1 MCYGKEF
8 ENQLP
13 NELGYDDEQSMRK
26 KELKDEI
33 DEFEEKIRALTEKKE
48 KYEQEYNRLCNLKK
62 YRNVFKENSN
72 KFQEFKILIGCRKKE
87 GDNEHWTN
95 ILIDESASNKIS
107 IQYPLS
113 VDFNREFRE
122 LVCKYLNNSDEG
134 MIIIWPQKKQKNVFC
149 GKKIPSIITDDIE
162 FAINQGDLEV
172 VCYLPSKVS
181 SDIIKDICDMLK
193 ELGYTVSDNNNVLRI
208 SWDWY
213 VEIR

>member
-62 YRNVFKENSN
+62 YRNVLKDDSN
-72 KFQEFKILIGCRKKE
+72 KHRQFRIIIGCRKDKS
-87 GDNEHWTN
+87 DNEHWTN
-95 ILIDESASNKIS
+95 ILINDSAENKIS

-113 VDFNREFRE
+113 VNFDREFRE
-122 LVCKYLNNSDEG
+122 LIYKYLNNSDRDL
-134 MIIIWPQKKQKNVFC
+134 III
-149 GKKIPSIITDDIE
+149 
-162 FAINQGDLEV
+162 
-172 VCYLPSKVS
+172 
-181 SDIIKDICDMLK
+181 
-193 ELGYTVSDNNNVLRI
+193 
-208 SWDWY
+208 
-213 VEIR
+213 

>member
-1 MCYGKEF
+1 MCYEKEF
-8 ENQLP
+8 ENHLP
-13 NELGYDDEQSMRK
+13 NELGNDDEESMRK

-33 DEFEEKIRALTEKKE
+33 DAFEEKIRALTEEKE
-48 KYEQEYNRLCNLKK
+48 KYEKEYNRLCNLKK
-62 YRNVFKENSN
+62 YRNVLKENSN

-134 MIIIWPQKKQKNVFC
+134 MIII
-149 GKKIPSIITDDIE
+149 
-162 FAINQGDLEV
+162 
-172 VCYLPSKVS
+172 
-181 SDIIKDICDMLK
+181 
-193 ELGYTVSDNNNVLRI
+193 
-208 SWDWY
+208 
-213 VEIR
+213 